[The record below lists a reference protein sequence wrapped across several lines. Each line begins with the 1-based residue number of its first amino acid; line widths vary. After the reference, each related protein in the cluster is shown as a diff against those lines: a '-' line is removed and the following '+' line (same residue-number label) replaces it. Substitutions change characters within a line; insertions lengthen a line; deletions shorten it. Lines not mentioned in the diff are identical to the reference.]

1 MQDKNNKI
9 SLTEILCLA
18 VSFLQLVTVECQS
31 ITYFDL
37 HVCTF
42 IAAKFAMYCPHYYVG
57 LKLVCRKH

>member
-42 IAAKFAMYCPHYYVG
+42 IPAKFAMYCPHYYVG